1 MSPAYSS
8 NPEDIFCWVGIIM
21 YMPLNQSA
29 EQRDEIRKT
38 FDSYCQALQPLM
50 DRHNAQ
56 IHWAKIELPSESK
69 GSAARL
75 DELRQGIRR
84 RYPVRKFQEIRKALD
99 PEGILANSLI
109 ERLFD
114 EQGKLADSPASRG

>member
-29 EQRDEIRKT
+29 QQRDEIRKT
-38 FDSYCQALQPLM
+38 FDSYCRALQPLM
-50 DRHNAQ
+50 DQHNAQ
-56 IHWAKIELPSESK
+56 IHWAKIELPSQVDES
-69 GSAARL
+69 STARL
-75 DELRQGIRR
+75 DELRKGIRR
-84 RYPVRKFQEIRKALD
+84 RYPVGKFQEMRKALD

-109 ERLFD
+109 EKLFN
-114 EQGKLADSPASRG
+114 EEVK

>member
-1 MSPAYSS
+1 
-8 NPEDIFCWVGIIM
+8 M

-38 FDSYCQALQPLM
+38 FDSYCRALQPLM
-50 DRHNAQ
+50 NQYNAQ
-56 IHWAKIELPSESK
+56 IHWAKIELPSQDDRS
-69 GSAARL
+69 SAVRL
-75 DELRQGIRR
+75 DELRQGIRK
-84 RYPVRKFQEIRKALD
+84 RYPVRKFQEMRKALD

-114 EQGKLADSPASRG
+114 DDKKPEDQTE